1 MKKYE
6 KPQIIIECFELSQN
20 VADCTWNMNHA
31 PDGQCTGDGS
41 DKGLP
46 ILFNQGL
53 DCVVYENNIEDYCY
67 TVAMSGK
74 VTFLS

>member
-20 VADCTWNMNHA
+20 VADCTWNMNYS
-31 PDGQCTGDGS
+31 DNGTCTGNGS

-46 ILFNQGL
+46 QLFSDSQG
-53 DCVVYENNIEDYCY
+53 CIVYPDVFEDYCY
-67 TVAMSGK
+67 TNSQSGK
-74 VTFLS
+74 NIFLS